1 LKYQRQRTKPNDIAY
16 GLYLYFIGISYRNAA
31 KALCEIVHRNH
42 ISVWK
47 WIQKYKPKKIST
59 KKKKLTDILL
69 MKPRLKMVLNTHG
82 FGLQQLSQNINK
94 SFSRLTFL
102 LKEQCLL

>member
-1 LKYQRQRTKPNDIAY
+1 MKYQRQRTKPNDIAY

-47 WIQKYKPKKIST
+47 WIQKYKPKRHST
-59 KKKKLTDILL
+59 KEKKDKWIYTLL
-69 MKPRLKMVLNTHG
+69 MKLKLMLDFNT
-82 FGLQQLSQNINK
+82 FIYGLQ
-94 SFSRLTFL
+94 
-102 LKEQCLL
+102 